1 MIVGIG
7 IDLVEVERMRLLLE
21 RKGERA
27 LKRLFTEG
35 EREYAEQHP
44 EPARQ
49 LAARAAA
56 KEAAYKA
63 LSGNDLAR
71 AIGWRELEVVSQKGQ
86 APQLLLRGRAI
97 ERAHE
102 LGVTRVH
109 LSITH
114 TERTAAAFVIAERDV
129 TRDVPRDVTG

>member
-7 IDLVEVERMRLLLE
+7 IDMVEVERMRRLLE

-27 LKRLFTEG
+27 LVRMFTAN
-35 EREYAEQHP
+35 EREYAETHP

-56 KEAAYKA
+56 KEAAFKA

-71 AIGWRELEVVSQKGQ
+71 AIGWRELEVVSRRGH
-86 APQLLLRGRAI
+86 APELLLHGRA
-97 ERAHE
+97 ESRALE
-102 LGVTRVH
+102 LGVVRVH

-114 TERTAAAFVIAERDV
+114 TEHMAAAVVIADGR
-129 TRDVPRDVTG
+129 